1 VVSVFFNLGASIVL
15 SREIADLGIY
25 PALDTLLSYSK
36 ILDQNIVGKEHYFV
50 KN

>member
-1 VVSVFFNLGASIVL
+1 VVSVFSHLDASIVL
-15 SREIADLGIY
+15 PREIADLGIY

-36 ILDQNIVGKEHYFV
+36 ILDPDIVGKEHYFV